1 MKTAAAGK
9 RAVIFVFIAVLI
21 DSIGFGI
28 VLPVLPQLI
37 VELTGVRMG
46 QAAAYGGWLSFAFA
60 VVQFFCAPILGNLS
74 DRFGRRPVLLSALF
88 ALGLDYLIMGVAP
101 TIGWLFFG
109 RIVAGITGAAYT
121 PAYAYIADISSPEKR
136 AQNFGLLGAAFGLG
150 FIIGPLVG
158 GLMGILGPRAPFFA
172 AAGLALLN
180 SAFGFFA
187 LPETL
192 PPESRRPFVWSRANP
207 LGTLLQLRKFPLVLW
222 IAAAMFL
229 WQLAHQVLPSVW
241 SFYTILKFNWTTAE
255 VGYSLAAAG
264 IIMVIGQGVLTR
276 VLIPRFGGERN
287 AAMIG
292 LLFGALTY
300 LGYGLATQGWMM
312 YAWLVGWLLGSL
324 AYPSMNAV
332 ISRQIP
338 ANAQG
343 ELQGGVASLFSL
355 SAILG
360 PPLMTQLF
368 SHFSRSDVPVYFPGA
383 PFIAAAILVVGSIGL
398 YFVAMGHARRSA
410 TPITEAGHAP

>member
-1 MKTAAAGK
+1 MKAVAAGQ
-9 RAVIFVFIAVLI
+9 RAVVFIFITVLI
-21 DSIGFGI
+21 DSISFGI

-37 VELTGVRMG
+37 VELTGVQMG
-46 QAAAYGGWLSFAFA
+46 PAAAYGGWLSFAYA
-60 VVQFFCAPILGNLS
+60 AVQFFCAPVLGNLS

-88 ALGLDYLIMGVAP
+88 VLGLDYLIMGVAP

-109 RIVAGITGAAYT
+109 RIVAGVTGASYT
-121 PAYAYIADISSPEKR
+121 PAYAYMADITPPEKR
-136 AQNFGLLGAAFGLG
+136 AQNFGLLGAAFGGG
-150 FIIGPLVG
+150 FILGPLVG
-158 GLMGILGPRAPFFA
+158 GLLGILGPRAPFFA

-192 PPESRRPFVWSRANP
+192 PPESRRPFAWARANP
-207 LGTLLQLRKFPLVLW
+207 LGTLLQLRKFPVVLW
-222 IAAAMFL
+222 IAGAMFL

-241 SFYTILKFNWTTAE
+241 SFYTILKFGWSTAE
-255 VGYSLAAAG
+255 VGYSLAVAG
-264 IIMVIGQGVLTR
+264 IVLVIGQGLLTR
-276 VLIPRFGGERN
+276 TLIPRFGGERN

-292 LLFGALTY
+292 LLFGGLTY

-312 YAWLVGWLLGSL
+312 YAWLLAWLLASF

-332 ISRQIP
+332 MSRQVAP
-338 ANAQG
+338 NAQG

-368 SHFSRSDVPVYFPGA
+368 SYFSGSDAPVYFPGA
-383 PFIAAAILVVGSIGL
+383 AFVAAALLVGGSIGL
-398 YFVAMGHARRSA
+398 YLVSDAPRAPRRRCGA
-410 TPITEAGHAP
+410 

>member
-46 QAAAYGGWLSFAFA
+46 PAAAYGGWLSFAFA

-109 RIVAGITGAAYT
+109 RIVAGITGASWT
-121 PAYAYIADISSPEKR
+121 PAYAYIADVSSPEKR

-158 GLMGILGPRAPFFA
+158 GLMGIIGPRAPFFA

-241 SFYTILKFNWTTAE
+241 SFYTILKFNWSTAQ

-276 VLIPRFGGERN
+276 VLIRGS
-287 AAMIG
+287 
-292 LLFGALTY
+292 GA
-300 LGYGLATQGWMM
+300 
-312 YAWLVGWLLGSL
+312 
-324 AYPSMNAV
+324 
-332 ISRQIP
+332 
-338 ANAQG
+338 
-343 ELQGGVASLFSL
+343 
-355 SAILG
+355 
-360 PPLMTQLF
+360 
-368 SHFSRSDVPVYFPGA
+368 
-383 PFIAAAILVVGSIGL
+383 
-398 YFVAMGHARRSA
+398 SA
-410 TPITEAGHAP
+410 TRR